1 MAKKVVVKK
10 SPVATKP
17 ARATANAKVA
27 AKPVGKAVKVI
38 KAVKAVSAAKVV
50 KSVTLKPSGL
60 KATSVKASALKSGG
74 AKGNKRGGT
83 SAPLGEGVPASRLQ
97 VMRVMGNALIT
108 TEKKKLT
115 LDAGVARAVAA
126 PLFPGDKPAASAFIK
141 LLQTAVKDLEKS
153 AALSAMTTPLL

>member
-10 SPVATKP
+10 SPVASKP
-17 ARATANAKVA
+17 ARATASAKVA
-27 AKPVGKAVKVI
+27 AKPVGKAVKAVGAVKVG
-38 KAVKAVSAAKVV
+38 KAVKAVTSV
-50 KSVTLKPSGL
+50 KLKPSGL
-60 KATSVKASALKSGG
+60 KAASVKASALKRGG
-74 AKGNKRGGT
+74 A
-83 SAPLGEGVPASRLQ
+83 SAPLGEGVPASWLQ

-153 AALSAMTTPLL
+153 AALSAMTTPFA

>member
-1 MAKKVVVKK
+1 MAKKVTVKK

-17 ARATANAKVA
+17 ARAMASAKVA
-27 AKPVGKAVKVI
+27 AKPVGKAVK
-38 KAVKAVSAAKVV
+38 AVTSV
-50 KSVTLKPSGL
+50 KLKPSGL

-74 AKGNKRGGT
+74 AKGKKRGGA
-83 SAPLGEGVPASRLQ
+83 SAPLGEGVPASWLQ
-97 VMRVMGNALIT
+97 VMRVMGNALITSNALIT